1 MKKVTVGIMPRDQ
14 FRQRTL
20 DIAAGRYKP
29 KSGEPKVWFSSM
41 KSLSEVLSDR
51 NMRLLR
57 TIVEEKPASIK
68 ELSALSGRQSS
79 NLSRTL
85 KTFESYGFVKMERQ
99 ASSRAKRPVVK
110 ATDFNIQAAVM

>member
-1 MKKVTVGIMPRDQ
+1 MKKVRIGIMSSDK
-14 FRQRTL
+14 FRKRMME
-20 DIAAGRYKP
+20 IAAGKYKP
-29 KSGEPKVWFSSM
+29 KTGEPTVWFSSM

-68 ELSALSGRQSS
+68 ELSTISGRQSS

-85 KTFESYGFVKMERQ
+85 KTFESYGFVKMEKQ

-110 ATDFNIQAAVM
+110 AINFDIQAAVM

>member
-1 MKKVTVGIMPRDQ
+1 MKKVRIGIMSSNK
-14 FRQRTL
+14 FRKRMM
-20 DIAAGRYKP
+20 DIAAEKYKP
-29 KSGEPKVWFSSM
+29 KAGEPNVWFSSM

-51 NMRLLR
+51 NMQLLR

-68 ELSALSGRQSS
+68 ELSVISGRQSS

-85 KTFESYGFVKMERQ
+85 KTFESYGFVKMEEQ

-110 ATDFNIQAAVM
+110 AINFNIQTAVM